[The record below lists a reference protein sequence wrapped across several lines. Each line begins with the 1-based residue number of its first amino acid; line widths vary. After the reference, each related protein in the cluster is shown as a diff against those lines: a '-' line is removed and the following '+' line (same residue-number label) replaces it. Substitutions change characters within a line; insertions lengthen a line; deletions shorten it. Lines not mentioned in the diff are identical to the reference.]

1 MPKARAAALAD
12 ATRVSIYL
20 YMRYDPG
27 GISNPGV
34 VAWATPCWEPG
45 PRVDGQPLGA
55 S

>member
-12 ATRVSIYL
+12 ATRVGIYL

-34 VAWATPCWEPG
+34 VAWATPCWSPARG
-45 PRVDGQPLGA
+45 SMA
-55 S
+55 SP